1 MQTFVLILTTL
12 MWSGGSIH
20 MKTKMQ
26 EFSSL
31 QTCMAAGK
39 EVRDA
44 IVEQAKAEDMLHIP
58 RVKAVCL
65 PK

>member
-1 MQTFVLILTTL
+1 MQAYVLILTVLTWL
-12 MWSGGSIH
+12 GGDIR
-20 MKTKMQ
+20 MKTSMQ
-26 EFSSL
+26 EFTSL

-44 IVEQAKAEDMLHIP
+44 IMEQAKAEDFLHIP